1 MAGGGFRVEP
11 SALIRQADAFWTEAR
26 LFAYLVN
33 DLAGTRAV
41 DSGDGELN
49 ALVTH
54 RLDELISALAA
65 AGVAMQATAD
75 GLGTNA
81 ARYVRADQAGEVGGS
96 QP

>member
-26 LFAYLVN
+26 LFAYLVS
-33 DLAGTRAV
+33 DLAGARAV
-41 DSGDGELN
+41 DTGDGTLN
-49 ALVTH
+49 ALVAH
-54 RLDELISALAA
+54 RIDEMIGALAA

-81 ARYVRADQAGEVGGS
+81 ARYLGADQLKQVRGP